1 MREKLCN
8 GNNFNPI
15 LKNHKKSINRN
26 FNVDII
32 CSFKKEFDDV
42 I

>member
-15 LKNHKKSINRN
+15 LKNHKKVSIGILMLTLFAALKRN
-26 FNVDII
+26 LMM
-32 CSFKKEFDDV
+32 
-42 I
+42 